1 MFSDVV
7 SDWPNFKFTWERE
20 RQGDKFYY
28 VGLNLGAVP
37 TLQLQLK
44 KIPSFKVA
52 RPVFLQ
58 VHFSS
63 LNLLYLNKLIPY
75 CKNIITHILAID

>member
-28 VGLNLGAVP
+28 VCLNLGAVP

-52 RPVFLQ
+52 RPVFL
-58 VHFSS
+58 
-63 LNLLYLNKLIPY
+63 
-75 CKNIITHILAID
+75 